1 MTLLHQIS
9 GGSAFVQNISQ
20 KLKCNRS
27 FISKSEY
34 LKMHNDFFFLH
45 RRVSSPVFDAIH
57 AGGSEFDTWNWS
69 GLNKNFNKYKEVNT
83 NMTKSL

>member
-1 MTLLHQIS
+1 
-9 GGSAFVQNISQ
+9 
-20 KLKCNRS
+20 
-27 FISKSEY
+27 
-34 LKMHNDFFFLH
+34 MHNDFFFFLH
-45 RRVSSPVFDAIH
+45 RRFSSPVFDAIH